1 MAAVT
6 AGAGVDGREGVAE
19 DDATVIERS
28 WADVA
33 EFATVYDRHAATI
46 HRYLSRRAGG
56 QLADDLTGET
66 FLVAL
71 RQRQRYDLNQRNA
84 LPWLYGIATNLL
96 RRHRRTEV
104 RQYRAFARSGV
115 DPVTESH
122 ADAVSARVAAEAVT
136 RELAAALADLPADQ
150 RDVLLLVAWG
160 QMTYEEIATALGV
173 PIGTVR
179 SRLSRARGKVRAA
192 LPDSTEEDA

>member
-1 MAAVT
+1 MAMIMARPE
-6 AGAGVDGREGVAE
+6 GQEGVAE
-19 DDATVIERS
+19 DDAAVIERS

-46 HRYLSRRAGG
+46 HRYLARRAGG

-66 FLVAL
+66 FLAAL
-71 RQRQRYDLNQRNA
+71 RQRRRYDLGHRSA

-122 ADAVSARVAAEAVT
+122 AEAVSARVAAAAVT

-150 RDVLLLVAWG
+150 RDVLLLLAWG
-160 QMTYEEIATALGV
+160 QMTYEEIATALGI

-192 LPDSTEEDA
+192 LTDLTEEDS

>member
-1 MAAVT
+1 MAMIMAA
-6 AGAGVDGREGVAE
+6 ADGREGVE

-28 WADVA
+28 RADVA

-66 FLVAL
+66 FLIAL

-96 RRHRRTEV
+96 RRHRRAEV
-104 RQYRAFARSGV
+104 RQYRAFARTGV

-122 ADAVSARVAAEAVT
+122 ADAVSAR
-136 RELAAALADLPADQ
+136 
-150 RDVLLLVAWG
+150 
-160 QMTYEEIATALGV
+160 
-173 PIGTVR
+173 
-179 SRLSRARGKVRAA
+179 
-192 LPDSTEEDA
+192 